1 MRTRRNSSQIIGVAL
16 ASGSVGC
23 RPDRWDGAGRGCR
36 TRQGKVDTA
45 TDALRNVSTG
55 RSIIRVLGRAR
66 ASRSRPVR
74 HAGVRLP
81 RHHTPDQG
89 CRDVLPG
96 RACDGFALADK
107 AVSPISLPG
116 LRDRRDGSTAY
127 LSSTVLISFRV
138 SIDGSPVSAEL
149 TFHGFGQ
156 CVVRR
161 TRGTLRLASTPN
173 RNGVQNISGR

>member
-1 MRTRRNSSQIIGVAL
+1 MSAL
-16 ASGSVGC
+16 A
-23 RPDRWDGAGRGCR
+23 
-36 TRQGKVDTA
+36 
-45 TDALRNVSTG
+45 G
-55 RSIIRVLGRAR
+55 RSFEYWADRELHGPGQCDTPESDFRGITPQIKGAVTFSRDGRAID
-66 ASRSRPVR
+66 
-74 HAGVRLP
+74 L
-81 RHHTPDQG
+81 
-89 CRDVLPG
+89 
-96 RACDGFALADK
+96 ALADK

-138 SIDGSPVSAEL
+138 PINGSPVSAEL